1 MLQYIVLCINL
12 LTLQFLHFSTLCC
25 APTCLHCRSGPLL
38 IKIPVP
44 AHQAKAW
51 GKQAQQDAAPAEAE
65 ALESLRRDSEQTEMN
80 FELKPAMSLT
90 RVDSDTLLVRLAP
103 RIPR

>member
-1 MLQYIVLCINL
+1 M
-12 LTLQFLHFSTLCC
+12 
-25 APTCLHCRSGPLL
+25 
-38 IKIPVP
+38 P

-51 GKQAQQDAAPAEAE
+51 GKTAQQGTVTAEPE

-90 RVDSDTLLVRLAP
+90 RVDSDTLLVRLAL
-103 RIPR
+103 RIPVNPKP